1 MSLDFIKLIFGLY
14 LAIKGADYLISNS
27 TAIGRKLKIS
37 EFFIGLVIV
46 GFGTSISELLVSVEA
61 VLSNSPDLSVG
72 NILGSNIANIL
83 LVLSVVGFINLIK
96 ISKISRFDIIFH
108 LVIHLTFF
116 LIFTFYKFNFLFGI
130 LFLTTFVFYMIYS
143 FKNSRKSSEI
153 DSEINFDSIS
163 KLSYNKPVFFGL
175 PIVVISIFITLY
187 GVNISVES
195 AIKISDNLNVP
206 DSFIGLSV
214 IAIGTS
220 LPELVTSIAAARRKK
235 SAIIFGNII
244 GSNIYNLLFILG
256 ISSLFKFFNY
266 EKKIIEPDVL
276 ILSLIVVL
284 FSLAL
289 LKRYHINTKFSLIC
303 LFSYLFY
310 ISNLLMRNF

>member
-14 LAIKGADYLISNS
+14 LAIKGADFLISNS

-37 EFFIGLVIV
+37 DFFIGLVIV
-46 GFGTSISELLVSVEA
+46 GFGTSISELLVSIEA

-83 LVLSVVGFINLIK
+83 LVLSVVGFISLIK
-96 ISKISRFDIIFH
+96 ITKVSRFDIIFH
-108 LVIHLTFF
+108 LVIHLAFF
-116 LIFTFYKFNFLFGI
+116 LIFTFYKFDFLFGI
-130 LFLTTFVFYMIYS
+130 LFLTSFIFYMIYS
-143 FKNSRKSSEI
+143 FKNSMVSSEI
-153 DSEINFDSIS
+153 NSEDNFDSLS
-163 KLSYNKPVFFGL
+163 KLSYKKPVIYGL
-175 PIVVISIFITLY
+175 PIVVISIIVTLF

-195 AIKISDNLNVP
+195 AIIISDNLNIP

-220 LPELVTSIAAARRKK
+220 LPELVTSIAAAKRKK

-256 ISSLFKFFNY
+256 ISSLFKLFNY
-266 EKKIIEPDVL
+266 EKKVLELDV
-276 ILSLIVVL
+276 IFLSLIVTL
-284 FSLAL
+284 FSFTL
-289 LKRYHINTKFSLIC
+289 LKRYDINLKFSLIC
-303 LFSYLFY
+303 LFGYLFY
-310 ISNLLMRNF
+310 ISNLVMRNF

>member
-1 MSLDFIKLIFGLY
+1 MSLDFITLILGLY
-14 LAIKGADYLISNS
+14 FAIKGADFLVSNS

-46 GFGTSISELLVSVEA
+46 GFGTSISELLVSIEA

-83 LVLSVVGFINLIK
+83 LVLSAIGFINLIK
-96 ISKISRFDIIFH
+96 IPKISRFDIIFH
-108 LVIHLTFF
+108 LIIHLMFF

-130 LFLTTFVFYMIYS
+130 IFLTSFIFYMIYS
-143 FKNSRKSSEI
+143 FKNSISNNEI
-153 DSEINFDSIS
+153 NPEINFDILS
-163 KLSYNKPVFFGL
+163 KLSYKKPVVFGL
-175 PIVVISIFITLY
+175 PIIVVSIIVTLF

-195 AIKISDNLNVP
+195 AIKLSENLNIP

-220 LPELVTSIAAARRKK
+220 LPELVTSIAAAKRKK
-235 SAIIFGNII
+235 NAIIFGNII

-256 ISSLFKFFNY
+256 ISSLFKLFDY
-266 EKKIIEPDVL
+266 EKKIIELDVI
-276 ILSLIVVL
+276 ILTLIVTL
-284 FSLAL
+284 FSFTL
-289 LKRYHINTKFSLIC
+289 LKRYDINLKFSIIC

-310 ISNLLMRNF
+310 ISNLFMRNF